1 MKQRKKSPSDPG
13 VKTKTEHRA
22 KQSGRWIAICL
33 FWLAVWQ
40 LGAALVG
47 SSLLL
52 PSPLETVRTL
62 GELAGERSFYLNI
75 AWTLLR
81 CTLAMLLSFAAGV
94 CCAWLAYRHRWIR
107 TLLALPVSFFKAVPV
122 MAIIIYVIL
131 LMQADWVAVLVCFL
145 MCFPVVYTNLLG
157 GLDAVSDELL
167 EVAEIYELGSSQRL
181 RLLYLPA
188 LLTPIRTSL
197 QLIAGLSWKAVVAAE
212 VLAIPAYSLGYPM
225 LSAKYYLETPRL
237 FAYIA
242 VIVLLSIGFEK
253 LICRLLASLT
263 WQPYA
268 GSRLHR
274 WLDAAPAEPKEPQ
287 SEQRHDRAADT
298 SDTGDAAGG
307 TADTGHVE
315 TRPVRRAERDADYYY
330 IGGTDFTAPAVEV
343 RQVSK
348 AFGGQ
353 FVLRDIDLYLEA
365 GCVTALMGPSGIGKT
380 TLARMLAGLTLPDS
394 GTILLDGAY
403 RLSVLFQEDRLLPW
417 LNVYDNL
424 ALGFLNR
431 RRRLPHDSAVRLMTA
446 EEIDRRVRELAEALE
461 LTDALDKLP
470 DELSGGMRCRA
481 AMGRTFAPPSEL
493 LIFDEPFRGLDE
505 ALRTRIIDR
514 LWETET
520 RGKTVLLITHRPEDC
535 EQLADRKLNL

>member
-1 MKQRKKSPSDPG
+1 MKQRKKSPSG
-13 VKTKTEHRA
+13 AGMKTKTEHRA
-22 KQSGRWIAICL
+22 KQAGRWIAICL
-33 FWLAVWQ
+33 FWLAIWQ
-40 LGAALVG
+40 LGATLVG

-52 PSPLETVRTL
+52 PSPWETVRTL
-62 GELAGERSFYLNI
+62 GKLAGESSFYRNI
-75 AWTLLR
+75 AWTMLR
-81 CTLAMLLSFAAGV
+81 CVLAMLLSFAAGAA
-94 CCAWLAYRHRWIR
+94 CAWLAYRHRWIR

-131 LMQADWVAVLVCFL
+131 LIQADWVAVVVCFL

-167 EVAEIYELGSSQRL
+167 EVARVYELDGSQRL

-188 LLTPIRTSL
+188 LLTPIKTSV

-212 VLAIPAYSLGYPM
+212 VLAVPAYSLGYPM

-253 LICRLLASLT
+253 LICHLLATLT

-268 GSRLHR
+268 GSRLRR
-274 WLDAAPAEPKEPQ
+274 WLNAAA
-287 SEQRHDRAADT
+287 RA
-298 SDTGDAAGG
+298 
-307 TADTGHVE
+307 ADTGHVKA
-315 TRPVRRAERDADYYY
+315 RSVRRAERGADYYV
-330 IGGTDFTAPAVEV
+330 GGTDFTAPEV
-343 RQVSK
+343 KVRHVSK

-353 FVLRDIDLYLEA
+353 IVLRDINLHLEA

-403 RLSVLFQEDRLLPW
+403 RMSVLFQEDRLLPW

-431 RRRLPHDSAVRLMTA
+431 RRRLLHSSAVRLMTA

-481 AMGRTFAPPSEL
+481 AMGRTFAPPSEF
-493 LIFDEPFRGLDE
+493 LILDEPFRGLDE
-505 ALRTRIIDR
+505 ALRARIIDR

-520 RGKTVLLITHRPEDC
+520 RGKTVLLITHSPEDG

>member
-1 MKQRKKSPSDPG
+1 MKQRTKGPADPG
-13 VKTKTEHRA
+13 TKTKTEHRA
-22 KQSGRWIAICL
+22 KQTGRWVAICL
-33 FWLAVWQ
+33 FWLALWQ
-40 LGAALVG
+40 LGAVLVG

-52 PSPLETVRTL
+52 PSPLETARTL

-131 LMQADWVAVLVCFL
+131 LMRADGVAVLVCFL

-167 EVAEIYELGSSQRL
+167 EVAEIYELDSSQRL

-188 LLTPIRTSL
+188 LLTPIRASL

-212 VLAIPAYSLGYPM
+212 VLAVPAYSLGYPM

-253 LICRLLASLT
+253 LICRLLVSLN
-263 WQPYA
+263 WHPYT

-274 WLDAAPAEPKEPQ
+274 WLDTAA
-287 SEQRHDRAADT
+287 RAADAGHAET
-298 SDTGDAAGG
+298 RTGCCVDRKADA
-307 TADTGHVE
+307 GHVK
-315 TRPVRRAERDADYYY
+315 TRPVRRAERDADYYV
-330 IGGTDFTAPAVEV
+330 GGTDFSAPTVEV
-343 RQVSK
+343 RHVSK
-348 AFGGQ
+348 AFDGQ
-353 FVLRDIDLYLEA
+353 IVLRDINLHLEA

-424 ALGFLNR
+424 ALGFLDR
-431 RRRLPHDSAVRLMTA
+431 RRRLPHGSAVRLMTA
-446 EEIDRRVRELAEALE
+446 EEIDRRVRKLAEALE

-493 LIFDEPFRGLDE
+493 LILDEPFRGLDE

>member
-1 MKQRKKSPSDPG
+1 MKQRKKSPSG
-13 VKTKTEHRA
+13 AGMKTKTEHRA
-22 KQSGRWIAICL
+22 KQAGRWIAICL
-33 FWLAVWQ
+33 FWLAIWQ
-40 LGAALVG
+40 LGATLVG

-52 PSPLETVRTL
+52 PSPWETVRTL
-62 GELAGERSFYLNI
+62 GKLAGESSFYRNI
-75 AWTLLR
+75 AWTMLR
-81 CTLAMLLSFAAGV
+81 CVLAMLLSFAAGAA
-94 CCAWLAYRHRWIR
+94 CAWLAYRHRWIR

-131 LMQADWVAVLVCFL
+131 LIQADWVAVVVCFL

-167 EVAEIYELGSSQRL
+167 EVARVYELDGSQRL

-188 LLTPIRTSL
+188 LLTPIKTSV

-212 VLAIPAYSLGYPM
+212 VLAVPAYSLGYPM

-253 LICRLLASLT
+253 LICHLLATLT

-268 GSRLHR
+268 GSRLRR
-274 WLDAAPAEPKEPQ
+274 WLNAAPTEPERNIGAAGTSDAASSGVTAFPAPM
-287 SEQRHDRAADT
+287 
-298 SDTGDAAGG
+298 
-307 TADTGHVE
+307 
-315 TRPVRRAERDADYYY
+315 
-330 IGGTDFTAPAVEV
+330 VEV
-343 RQVSK
+343 RHVSK
-348 AFGGQ
+348 AFGEQ
-353 FVLRDIDLYLEA
+353 TVLRNIDLHLEA
-365 GCVTALMGPSGIGKT
+365 GYVTALMGPSGIGKT

-431 RRRLPHDSAVRLMTA
+431 RRRILFVSAPQAHENPAVHFLTG
-446 EEIDRRVRELAEALE
+446 EEIDQRVRKLAEALE
-461 LTDALDKLP
+461 LADALDKLP

-481 AMGRTFAPPSEL
+481 AMGRTFAPPSEF
-493 LIFDEPFRGLDE
+493 LILDEPFRGLDE
-505 ALRTRIIDR
+505 ALRARIIDR

-520 RGKTVLLITHRPEDC
+520 RGKTVLLITHSPEDG

>member
-1 MKQRKKSPSDPG
+1 MKQRTKGPADPG
-13 VKTKTEHRA
+13 TKTKTEHRA
-22 KQSGRWIAICL
+22 KQTGRWIAICL

-62 GELAGERSFYLNI
+62 GGLAGEKSFYLNI

-131 LMQADWVAVLVCFL
+131 LMQADWVAVVVCFL

-167 EVAEIYELGSSQRL
+167 EVAEIYELDSSQRL
-181 RLLYLPA
+181 RLVYLPA

-212 VLAIPAYSLGYPM
+212 VLAVPAYSLGYPM

-253 LICRLLASLT
+253 LICRLLTSLT

-268 GSRLHR
+268 GSRLRR
-274 WLDAAPAEPKEPQ
+274 WLEAAPAEPEGLP
-287 SEQRHDRAADT
+287 SEQSSDRAAD
-298 SDTGDAAGG
+298 
-307 TADTGHVE
+307 
-315 TRPVRRAERDADYYY
+315 
-330 IGGTDFTAPAVEV
+330 TDFTAPAVEARRV
-343 RQVSK
+343 CK

-353 FVLRDIDLYLEA
+353 IVLRDIDLHLEA

-493 LIFDEPFRGLDE
+493 LILDEPFRGLDE

-535 EQLADRKLNL
+535 EQLADRKINL

>member
-1 MKQRKKSPSDPG
+1 MKQRKKGPADPG
-13 VKTKTEHRA
+13 VKHKTEHRA
-22 KQSGRWIAICL
+22 KQTGRWIAICL
-33 FWLAVWQ
+33 FWLALWQ
-40 LGAALVG
+40 LGAILVG

-81 CTLAMLLSFAAGV
+81 CTLAILFSFAAGV

-157 GLDAVSDELL
+157 GLGAVSDELL
-167 EVAEIYELGSSQRL
+167 EVAEIYELDSSQRL

-188 LLTPIRTSL
+188 LLTPIRTSS

-212 VLAIPAYSLGYPM
+212 VLAVPAYSLGYPM

-274 WLDAAPAEPKEPQ
+274 WLDAAPAEPKESQ
-287 SEQRHDRAADT
+287 SGQGSDRAAGT
-298 SDTGDAAGG
+298 SDTGDAK
-307 TADTGHVE
+307 
-315 TRPVRRAERDADYYY
+315 TRFASRAERGADYYV
-330 IGGTDFTAPAVEV
+330 GGTDFSAPTVEV
-343 RQVSK
+343 RHVSK
-348 AFGGQ
+348 AFDGQ
-353 FVLRDIDLYLEA
+353 IVLRDINLHLEA

-424 ALGFLNR
+424 ALGFLDR
-431 RRRLPHDSAVRLMTA
+431 RRRLPHGSAVRLMTA
-446 EEIDRRVRELAEALE
+446 EEIDRRVRKLAEALE

-493 LIFDEPFRGLDE
+493 LILDEPFRGLDE